1 MNDSFFTNPRF
12 WRGFVFWGLFIL
24 FLVLFRS
31 DLVPAASGWMDLIAI
46 LLRRKLPPF
55 DVSLVPS
62 MLRIGA
68 NVAVYIGIFL
78 ISIFVVAQFVLP
90 VQTWEDRC
98 NAFVRLL
105 VYGIKWFRGPA
116 VFVHGGQLV
125 SRVGEENN
133 TNPGVAVVD
142 FRSAIVLEQEYPY
155 LGEAEDLQE
164 QPALEKEP
172 DSDRYG
178 GLFRLLKLFRREE
191 EENPVARALGPGI
204 HFTKRGEKIRTVVD
218 LRRQVRLAM
227 GETAKTPD
235 GKEYKRPGV
244 NAFTRDG
251 IDVGANC
258 YVVFSLADLPDVIP
272 VAYWGGT
279 EAKHLYEMEFDKGGS
294 VLKKIHPLDSS
305 DAEEIHQS
313 VLSARIVPSSVAPPL
328 SGTGATLYPF
338 DENRVFAAAFGQA
351 YSVFLNK
358 KFQWHELPLVVATD
372 IFRNLLEKY
381 NFDYL
386 YSVDDPNRLP
396 WMEEF
401 KPEFSRRVRN
411 EGLLSYHL
419 VRPAGLS
426 RREAVYWNT
435 PLSHLEIKMKKGIS
449 LDDLEYSAPYPL
461 MASKSLR
468 DRGIKVVAAGFSE
481 LKIPLEIR
489 EKMVERWKA
498 RWDREI
504 QVVLARQEREMMQ
517 IISSARNRA
526 QRDNAY
532 FLSNLFKEEK
542 HSTEALALL
551 LFQSLELAATDLK
564 NHKDLPPK
572 EILAMLQN
580 LHNWFLRERQ
590 EMDDRK
596 RHRKEKSRSD
606 GDDQAPRS

>member
-1 MNDSFFTNPRF
+1 MNNSLFTNPRF
-12 WRGFVFWGLFIL
+12 WRGFTFWGFFIL

-31 DLVPAASGWMDLIAI
+31 DLVPAARGWMDLIAI
-46 LLRRKLPPF
+46 LFRRKLSPF
-55 DVSLVPS
+55 DASLAPS
-62 MLRIGA
+62 MLRIGV
-68 NVAVYIGIFL
+68 NVAVYIAIFL
-78 ISIFVVAQFVLP
+78 ISTFVVAQFVLP
-90 VQTWEDRC
+90 VQSWIERWA
-98 NAFVRLL
+98 AFNRL
-105 VYGIKWFRGPA
+105 VFYWIKWFRGPA
-116 VFVHGGQLV
+116 VFVHSGKLV
-125 SRVGEENN
+125 SRVGEDDN

-142 FRSAIVLEQEYPY
+142 LRSAIVLEQEYPY
-155 LGEAEDLQE
+155 LGEPEDLQE
-164 QPALEKEP
+164 QPTLEKEP

-178 GLFRLLKLFRREE
+178 GLFRSLKLFRREE
-191 EENPVARALGPGI
+191 EENRVARALGPGI
-204 HFTKRGEKIRTVVD
+204 HFTNLGEKIRTVVD

-227 GETAKTPD
+227 GETVKTPD

-251 IDVGANC
+251 IEVGANC
-258 YVVFSLADLPDVIP
+258 YVVFSLADPPDVIP

-279 EAKHLYEMEFDKGGS
+279 EAKHLHEMEFDKGGN
-294 VLKKIHPLDSS
+294 VLKKIHPLDPS
-305 DAEEIHQS
+305 DAEEIHQA
-313 VLSARIVPSSVAPPL
+313 VLSARIVSSSAVPSS
-328 SGTGATLYPF
+328 SGTGATIYPF

-358 KFQWHELPLVVATD
+358 KFQWHELPLVIAAD

-386 YSVDDPNRLP
+386 YSVDEPNRLP

-419 VRPAGLS
+419 IRPAGLS
-426 RREAVYWNT
+426 RRESVFWNI
-435 PLSHLEIKMKKGIS
+435 PINHLEMEMKKGIS
-449 LDDLEYSAPYPL
+449 LDALEYSASYPF
-461 MASKSLR
+461 MTSKPLR
-468 DRGIKVVAAGFSE
+468 DRGIKVIVAGFSE

-489 EKMVERWKA
+489 EKVAERWRA

-504 QVVLARQEREMMQ
+504 QIALARQEREVMQ
-517 IISSARNRA
+517 IISSARNQA

-532 FLSNLFKEEK
+532 FLSNLFKEEN
-542 HSTEALALL
+542 STEALALL

-564 NHKDLPPK
+564 NHKELPPK

-580 LHNWFLRERQ
+580 LHNWFLREKQ

-596 RHRKEKSRSD
+596 RHHKEKGHPYGD
-606 GDDQAPRS
+606 GQSPVS